1 MRCEEKGENEV
12 SEGRQRKIS
21 TWFCALGYY
30 NNVFTSENSSSSESR
45 DRKDLRFRARAR
57 EY

>member
-1 MRCEEKGENEV
+1 MCGYEEKRKNQV

-30 NNVFTSENSSSSESR
+30 NNVFTSENSSSSESK
-45 DRKDLRFRARAR
+45 DRKDLRFRA
-57 EY
+57 

>member
-1 MRCEEKGENEV
+1 MERGEWEGEDVQGMERGENEI

-30 NNVFTSENSSSSESR
+30 NNVFTSENSSSSKSVG
-45 DRKDLRFRARAR
+45 
-57 EY
+57 